1 MKFLSN
7 TVKNNRKEPKMGKM
21 RMVKRALAVL
31 CMAFAVMFCLET
43 YSYAVSAKDIDAGVD
58 VSLKTL
64 QDIKG
69 GGDVID
75 KAKGLLIFPSVFKGA
90 IGIGGEYGEGALRI
104 RGKTVDYY
112 STAAASIGFQ
122 LGGQKKTIIIAFMT
136 DEALKNFRDSQG
148 WKIGADASV
157 AVIALGAG
165 TQMSSAISNKPIVA
179 FVFGEKGL
187 MYDLSLNGAKVTKL
201 QR

>member
-1 MKFLSN
+1 MKAMNIVRGAFFL
-7 TVKNNRKEPKMGKM
+7 
-21 RMVKRALAVL
+21 L
-31 CMAFAVMFCLET
+31 CIVFVSMFCLET
-43 YSYAVSAKDIDAGVD
+43 YSYAVSAKDIDAGVE
-58 VSLKTL
+58 VSLKAL
-64 QDIKG
+64 RDIKG
-69 GGDVID
+69 GGDVIN
-75 KAKGLLIFPSVFKGA
+75 KAKGLLIFPGVFKAG

-104 RGKTVDYY
+104 HGKTVDYY

-122 LGGQKKTIIIAFMT
+122 LGGEKKTIIIAFMT

-157 AVIALGAG
+157 AVVTLGAG
-165 TQMSSAISNKPIVA
+165 AEISSAVANKPIIG
-179 FVFGEKGL
+179 FVFGQKGL

>member
-1 MKFLSN
+1 M
-7 TVKNNRKEPKMGKM
+7 
-21 RMVKRALAVL
+21 
-31 CMAFAVMFCLET
+31 ET
-43 YSYAVSAKDIDAGVD
+43 SSYAVSAKDIDAGVEIA
-58 VSLKTL
+58 LKNL
-64 QDIKG
+64 RSING
-69 GGDVID
+69 GEEVIN
-75 KAKGLLIFPSVFKGA
+75 KAKGLLVFPGVFKGA

-104 RGKTVDYY
+104 HGKTVDYY

-122 LGGQKKTIIIAFMT
+122 LGGQKKSVIIAFMN

-165 TQMSSAISNKPIVA
+165 TTISSQISNKPIVA

-187 MYDLSLNGAKVTKL
+187 MYDLSINGAKVSKI

>member
-1 MKFLSN
+1 MKTMDIARGVFSL
-7 TVKNNRKEPKMGKM
+7 
-21 RMVKRALAVL
+21 L
-31 CMAFAVMFCLET
+31 CMVFMFLFCMET
-43 YSYAVSAKDIDAGVD
+43 SLYAVSAKDIDAGVEIA
-58 VSLKTL
+58 LKAL
-64 QDIKG
+64 RDIKG

-75 KAKGLLIFPSVFKGA
+75 KARGLLIFPGVFKGA

-104 RGKTVDYY
+104 RGNKAGYY

-122 LGGQKKTIIIAFMT
+122 WGGEKKSIIIAFMT
-136 DEALKNFRDSQG
+136 DEVLKNFRDSEG

-165 TQMSSAISNKPIVA
+165 TQVSSAISNKPIVA

-187 MYDLSLNGAKVTKL
+187 MYDLSLNGAKVTKI

>member
-1 MKFLSN
+1 MKTVYMVRGALSILC
-7 TVKNNRKEPKMGKM
+7 
-21 RMVKRALAVL
+21 AAFVL
-31 CMAFAVMFCLET
+31 MFCMET
-43 YSYAVSAKDIDAGVD
+43 SSYAVRAKDIDAGAEI
-58 VSLKTL
+58 SLKTL
-64 QDIKG
+64 RDIKG

-75 KAKGLLIFPSVFKGA
+75 KAKGLLIFPGVFKAG

-104 RGKTVDYY
+104 QGKTVDYY

-122 LGGQKKTIIIAFMT
+122 LGGQKKSIIIAFMT
-136 DEALKNFRDSQG
+136 DEALKNFRDSMG

-165 TQMSSAISNKPIVA
+165 TQISSAISNKPIVA

-187 MYDLSLNGAKVTKL
+187 MYDLSLNGAKVTKI